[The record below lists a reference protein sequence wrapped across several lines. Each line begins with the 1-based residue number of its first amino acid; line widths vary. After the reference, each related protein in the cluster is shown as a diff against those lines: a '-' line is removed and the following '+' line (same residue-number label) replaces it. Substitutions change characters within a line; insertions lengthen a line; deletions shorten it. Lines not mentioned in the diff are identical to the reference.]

1 MMENNVRKILMDRPL
16 VIPRIIINNYKKLNI
31 TEEELIILIF
41 IIDYGVDLEYNPSI
55 FVQELNI
62 DKYKVLELINSLKEK
77 NILTILIKKENKK
90 VSSEYISLQP
100 LYDKIMNIVMD
111 NKEKQIEIDENIYS
125 IFENEL
131 GRTLSPLEYEK
142 IKEMVTSYGQEL
154 VVEALKEAVYNRA
167 NNLRYIETILSEWNK
182 KGHKTKA
189 DILKDRE
196 NYRKKKTDNIKL
208 PDIDWLNED
217 E

>member
-1 MMENNVRKILMDRPL
+1 MENNVRKILMDRPL

-31 TEEELIILIF
+31 TEEEFIILIF

-182 KGHKTKA
+182 KGYKSKV

>member
-1 MMENNVRKILMDRPL
+1 MENNVRKILMDRPL

-77 NILTILIKKENKK
+77 NILTILIKNENKK

-182 KGHKTKA
+182 KGYKSKV

-196 NYRKKKTDNIKL
+196 KYRKKKTYNIKL
-208 PDIDWLNED
+208 PDID
-217 E
+217 

>member
-1 MMENNVRKILMDRPL
+1 MENNVRKILMDRPL

-41 IIDYGVDLEYNPSI
+41 IIDYGVDLEYNPNI

-131 GRTLSPLEYEK
+131 GRTLSTLEYEK

-182 KGHKTKA
+182 KGYKSKV

>member
-1 MMENNVRKILMDRPL
+1 MDRPL

-100 LYDKIMNIVMD
+100 LYDKVMNIVMD

-182 KGHKTKA
+182 KGYKSKV

>member
-1 MMENNVRKILMDRPL
+1 MENNVRKILMDRPL

-41 IIDYGVDLEYNPSI
+41 IIDYGVDLEYNPII

-182 KGHKTKA
+182 KGYKSKA

>member
-62 DKYKVLELINSLKEK
+62 DKYKVLGLINSLKEK

-196 NYRKKKTDNIKL
+196 NYRRKKTDNIKL

>member
-1 MMENNVRKILMDRPL
+1 MENNVRKILMDRPL
-16 VIPRIIINNYKKLNI
+16 VIPTIILNNYKKLNI

-182 KGHKTKA
+182 KGYKSKA

>member
-1 MMENNVRKILMDRPL
+1 MDRPL

-182 KGHKTKA
+182 KGYKSKA

-196 NYRKKKTDNIKL
+196 KYRKKKTDNIKL
-208 PDIDWLNED
+208 HDIDW
-217 E
+217 

>member
-1 MMENNVRKILMDRPL
+1 MENTVRKILMDRPL

-182 KGHKTKA
+182 KGYKSKA

>member
-1 MMENNVRKILMDRPL
+1 MENNVRKILMDRPL

-41 IIDYGVDLEYNPSI
+41 IIDYGVDSEYNPSI

-182 KGHKTKA
+182 KGYKSKA

>member
-1 MMENNVRKILMDRPL
+1 MENNVRKILMDRPL

-41 IIDYGVDLEYNPSI
+41 IIDYGVDLEYNPSV

-182 KGHKTKA
+182 KGYKSKV

>member
-1 MMENNVRKILMDRPL
+1 MENNVRKILMDRPL

-31 TEEELIILIF
+31 SEEELIILIF

-182 KGHKTKA
+182 KGYKSKV

>member
-1 MMENNVRKILMDRPL
+1 MDNNVRKILMDRPL

-182 KGHKTKA
+182 KGYKSKA

>member
-1 MMENNVRKILMDRPL
+1 MDRPL

-196 NYRKKKTDNIKL
+196 NYRRKKTDNIKL

>member
-1 MMENNVRKILMDRPL
+1 MENNVRKILMDRPL

-77 NILTILIKKENKK
+77 NILTILIKKENKR

-196 NYRKKKTDNIKL
+196 NYRRKKTDNIKL
-208 PDIDWLNED
+208 PDIDWLNDD

>member
-1 MMENNVRKILMDRPL
+1 MENNVRKILMDRPL

-41 IIDYGVDLEYNPSI
+41 IIDYGVALEYNPSI

-182 KGHKTKA
+182 KGYKSKA

>member
-1 MMENNVRKILMDRPL
+1 MENNVRKILMDRPL

-125 IFENEL
+125 IFVNEL

-182 KGHKTKA
+182 KGYKSKV

>member
-1 MMENNVRKILMDRPL
+1 MENNVRKILMDRPL

-41 IIDYGVDLEYNPSI
+41 IIDYGVDLEYNPII

-62 DKYKVLELINSLKEK
+62 DKYKVLELINSLNEK

-182 KGHKTKA
+182 KGYKSKV

>member
-1 MMENNVRKILMDRPL
+1 MENNVRKILMDRPL

-31 TEEELIILIF
+31 TEEELIIIIF

-77 NILTILIKKENKK
+77 NVLTILIKKENKK

-196 NYRKKKTDNIKL
+196 NYRRKKTDNIKL

>member
-1 MMENNVRKILMDRPL
+1 MDRPL

-182 KGHKTKA
+182 KGYKSKA

>member
-1 MMENNVRKILMDRPL
+1 MENNVRKILMDRPL

-77 NILTILIKKENKK
+77 NVLTILIKKENKK

-100 LYDKIMNIVMD
+100 LYDKIMNIVID

-208 PDIDWLNED
+208 PDIDWLNDD

>member
-1 MMENNVRKILMDRPL
+1 MENNVRKILMDRPL

-182 KGHKTKA
+182 KGYKSKV
-189 DILKDRE
+189 DILKDRQ

>member
-1 MMENNVRKILMDRPL
+1 MENNVRKILMDRPL

-41 IIDYGVDLEYNPSI
+41 IIDYGVDLEYNPSV

-100 LYDKIMNIVMD
+100 LYDKVMNIVMD

-182 KGHKTKA
+182 KGYKSKV

>member
-1 MMENNVRKILMDRPL
+1 M
-16 VIPRIIINNYKKLNI
+16 
-31 TEEELIILIF
+31 
-41 IIDYGVDLEYNPSI
+41 EYNPSI

-208 PDIDWLNED
+208 PDIDWLNDD

>member
-208 PDIDWLNED
+208 PDIDWLNDD

>member
-1 MMENNVRKILMDRPL
+1 MENNVRKILMDRPL

-182 KGHKTKA
+182 KGYKSKV

-196 NYRKKKTDNIKL
+196 NYKKKKTDNIKL

>member
-1 MMENNVRKILMDRPL
+1 MENNVRKILMDRPL

-31 TEEELIILIF
+31 AEEELIILIF
-41 IIDYGVDLEYNPSI
+41 IIDYGVDLEYNPSV

-182 KGHKTKA
+182 KGYKSKA

>member
-77 NILTILIKKENKK
+77 NVLTILIKKENKK

-196 NYRKKKTDNIKL
+196 NYRRKKTDNIKL

>member
-1 MMENNVRKILMDRPL
+1 MENNVRKILMDRPL

-41 IIDYGVDLEYNPSI
+41 IIYYGVYLEYNPSI

-182 KGHKTKA
+182 KGYKSKV

>member
-1 MMENNVRKILMDRPL
+1 MENNVRKILMDRPL

-182 KGHKTKA
+182 KGYKSKV

>member
-77 NILTILIKKENKK
+77 NVLTILIKKENKK

-131 GRTLSPLEYEK
+131 GITLSPLEYEK

-196 NYRKKKTDNIKL
+196 NYRRKKTDNIKL

>member
-1 MMENNVRKILMDRPL
+1 MENNVRKILMDRPL

-111 NKEKQIEIDENIYS
+111 NKEKKIEIDENIYS

-182 KGHKTKA
+182 KGYKSKA

>member
-1 MMENNVRKILMDRPL
+1 MENNVRKILMDRPL

-41 IIDYGVDLEYNPSI
+41 IIDYGVDLEYNPNI

-182 KGHKTKA
+182 KGYKSKA

>member
-1 MMENNVRKILMDRPL
+1 MENNVRKILMDRPL

>member
-1 MMENNVRKILMDRPL
+1 MENNVRKILMDRPL

-77 NILTILIKKENKK
+77 NILAILIKKENKK

-182 KGHKTKA
+182 KGYKSKA

>member
-1 MMENNVRKILMDRPL
+1 MENNVRKILMDRPL

-55 FVQELNI
+55 FVQGLNI

-77 NILTILIKKENKK
+77 NVLTILIKKENKK

-196 NYRKKKTDNIKL
+196 NYRRKKTDNIKL

>member
-1 MMENNVRKILMDRPL
+1 MENNVRKILMDRPL

-182 KGHKTKA
+182 KGYKSKV

-208 PDIDWLNED
+208 PDIDWFNED

>member
-1 MMENNVRKILMDRPL
+1 MENNVRKILMDRPL

-100 LYDKIMNIVMD
+100 LYDKVMNIVMD

-142 IKEMVTSYGQEL
+142 IKEIVTSYGQEL

-182 KGHKTKA
+182 KGYKSKA

>member
-1 MMENNVRKILMDRPL
+1 MENNVRKILMDRPL

-31 TEEELIILIF
+31 TEEEIIILIF

-182 KGHKTKA
+182 KGYKSKV

-196 NYRKKKTDNIKL
+196 NYRKKKTGNIKL